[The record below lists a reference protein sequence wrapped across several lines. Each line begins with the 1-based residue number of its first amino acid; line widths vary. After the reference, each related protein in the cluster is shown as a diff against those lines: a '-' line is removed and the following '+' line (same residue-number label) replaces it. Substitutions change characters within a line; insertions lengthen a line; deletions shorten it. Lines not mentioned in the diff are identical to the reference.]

1 MEIREMIEKV
11 KNFGKTTAYTCVD
24 GVYDKNKKVFDYFA
38 VNLEYVKHF
47 GDNCYKATLD
57 ISSYKILKL
66 EEWNKIF
73 KEKTG
78 LNGNKYNRHQ
88 GIFVIGEESL
98 STYYDEP
105 IIRFKQALGDDI
117 GNRFLEELNKCDAVY
132 GEDAGYVGEFVFAV
146 KNKDMVINIEA
157 LP

>member
-1 MEIREMIEKV
+1 MIKKI
-11 KNFGKTTAYTCVD
+11 KNFGKTTVYTCVD

-38 VNLEYVKHF
+38 VNLEYAKHF

-57 ISSYKILKL
+57 TSTYKILKL

-88 GIFVIGEESL
+88 GIFVIGEENL
-98 STYYDEP
+98 STKYAEP

-117 GNRFLEELNKCDAVY
+117 GNRFLEELNNCDAVY
-132 GEDAGYVGEFVFAV
+132 GEDAGYVGDFVFAV
-146 KNKDMVINIEA
+146 KNKDMVIKIEA
-157 LP
+157 LS